1 MFFGNKKRLIA
12 VQQELRA
19 ARQQEEKFA
28 QELATLRAEL
38 AHEQVQARAKDAECT
53 TLKSVLRS
61 LAMFSTTLEGS
72 QSSLALL
79 ASTLNEE
86 RNQAVKAAQVSV
98 ASGKTTT
105 EIASSLHVLAQNSAA
120 TAKEVDNL
128 ARQAGEIS
136 VIVQLIHE
144 IAEQTNLLA
153 LNAAIEA
160 ARAGEAG
167 RGFAVVA
174 DEVRKLAE
182 RTANATKDIDGLV
195 VGITDNSISARRT
208 MEQLSKTAD
217 DFSVRGGKATEEMQL
232 LMNLS
237 HKMENVISSGALKSF
252 AEVAKVDHLVFK
264 FQIYLAVLGL
274 QEMHPGQIVSHTA
287 CRLGKWYYE
296 GEGKACCSHLAGY
309 REMEAPH
316 ASVHRCGVAA
326 LEAKNKGDMAMM
338 LTQIDAME
346 KASQDVI
353 RDLQRM
359 ADSE

>member
-1 MFFGNKKRLIA
+1 MFFGDKKRLA
-12 VQQELRA
+12 TVQQELHA
-19 ARQQEEKFA
+19 AKNQEDRLA

-38 AHEQVQARAKDAECT
+38 SHQQTQARAKEAECE

-61 LAMFSTTLEGS
+61 LSLFSKTLEGS
-72 QSSLALL
+72 QSSLALM
-79 ASTLNEE
+79 AAALNEE
-86 RNQAVKAAQVSV
+86 KIQAMKAAEVSV

-120 TAKEVDNL
+120 TAKEVDSL

-182 RTANATKDIDGLV
+182 RTAKATKDIDGLV

-217 DFSVRGGKATEEMQL
+217 DFSERGSKATEEMQL
-232 LMNLS
+232 LMSLS
-237 HKMENVISSGALKSF
+237 RKMENVISNGALKSF

-264 FQIYLAVLGL
+264 FQIYLAIFGVHDL
-274 QEMHPGQIVSHTA
+274 QPGQVLSHTA
-287 CRLGKWYYE
+287 CRLGKWYYN
-296 GEGKACCSHLAGY
+296 GEGKERFSKLAAY
-309 REMEAPH
+309 CDMEAPH
-316 ASVHRCGVAA
+316 VDVHRYGVAA
-326 LEAKNKGDMAMM
+326 LEAKSSGDMAMM
-338 LTQIDAME
+338 LKHVEAME
-346 KASQDVI
+346 KASQSVI
-353 RDLQRM
+353 HDLERM
-359 ADSE
+359 AGSE